1 MIQVQQGQRLNL
13 AARIESAPVASKIG
27 DQPVT
32 LNWTG
37 SGHARL
43 RYPTTPAGNDYSQ
56 AGLNVTLGLD
66 ADGSTDARTTAQ
78 IPADAPL
85 GKARVM
91 AAVSQKTQEGV
102 LAQKTGAVEL
112 EIIPGTANTV
122 QQVVGVEVVL
132 S

>member
-1 MIQVQQGQRLNL
+1 MIQVQQGQKLSL
-13 AARIESAPVASKIG
+13 AARIASAPVANKIG
-27 DQPVT
+27 AQPVT

-43 RYPTTPAGNDYSQ
+43 RYPTTPSGNDYSQ

-66 ADGSTDARTTAQ
+66 ADGSTDARTTAL
-78 IPADAPL
+78 IPPDAPL
-85 GKARVM
+85 GKAIVV
-91 AAVSQKTQEGV
+91 AAVSQRTQDG
-102 LAQKTGAVEL
+102 AASQKTGAVEL
-112 EIIPGTANTV
+112 EIVPGTADTV